1 MFVIPAVL
9 YLFIRLEGCSV
20 GLEISHGAG
29 KQARTAQG
37 YKKKKK
43 KKVYSTQI
51 FPFNI
56 ASSHILN

>member
-1 MFVIPAVL
+1 MLVTPAVP
-9 YLFIRLEGCSV
+9 YLSIGLAGCSV
-20 GLEISHGAG
+20 DLEISHGAD
-29 KQARTAQG
+29 KQARTSQG